1 MRLPKVR
8 PADHINIDL
17 ASALSSRFVHLN
29 NFDFLD
35 IFHAAHLGNTSVL
48 SELCATLSRLAV
60 RNEFC
65 QDICD
70 MGGLKLMMTLLAD
83 SYESAVTYKK
93 QRS

>member
-17 ASALSSRFVHLN
+17 ALYLLVHLN

-35 IFHAAHLGNTSVL
+35 IFHTAHLGNTSVL